1 MKLAQKMILVPAG
14 RTPIEV
20 SNLSELDKAMSNV
33 INNNKLSPLEKVNL
47 YSKLLQKNLKMEE
60 KIKANNQ
67 QPAPPPIKEE
77 PKEIKEQPIKR
88 QYKYVKVVKEEEETP
103 LKRRKQETPAK
114 RKQTM
119 NDENNGEEKE
129 LNKRKQTM
137 AKVSINNNKE
147 EELDKRK
154 QTKAKVHIN
163 NDEEEE
169 LAEMLDTAFS
179 WETPQN
185 LNTKRGTGK
194 LNYNFKYPDDTY
206 TDVPS

>member
-1 MKLAQKMILVPAG
+1 MG
-14 RTPIEV
+14 
-20 SNLSELDKAMSNV
+20 
-33 INNNKLSPLEKVNL
+33 
-47 YSKLLQKNLKMEE
+47 
-60 KIKANNQ
+60 
-67 QPAPPPIKEE
+67 
-77 PKEIKEQPIKR
+77 
-88 QYKYVKVVKEEEETP
+88 
-103 LKRRKQETPAK
+103 RKQGK
-114 RKQTM
+114 
-119 NDENNGEEKE
+119 
-129 LNKRKQTM
+129 
-137 AKVSINNNKE
+137 KE

-194 LNYNFKYPDDTY
+194 LNYNFKYPDNTY

>member
-129 LNKRKQTM
+129 LDKRKQTM

>member
-77 PKEIKEQPIKR
+77 SKEIKEQPIKR

-129 LNKRKQTM
+129 LDKPKQTM